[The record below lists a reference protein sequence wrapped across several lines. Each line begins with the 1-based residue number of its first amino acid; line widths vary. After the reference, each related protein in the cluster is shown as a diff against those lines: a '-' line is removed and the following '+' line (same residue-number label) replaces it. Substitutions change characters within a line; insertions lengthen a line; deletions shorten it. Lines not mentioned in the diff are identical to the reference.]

1 MRKGFS
7 LLTAIIFLVL
17 VATIS
22 VLALTISTQ
31 AAKQTTDIFL
41 KNQAELLLRSGT
53 EFAMLAMS
61 GHEYNTTNGCLDSI
75 DITYPDNSV
84 NYTHE
89 INVTIMYL
97 GSGLD
102 ICANTLSNDVDTNE
116 SNRTVIIDT
125 IVSTNPNLTPDTIPE
140 QIRMHRRSI
149 QKP

>member
-22 VLALTISTQ
+22 TLAIVLSTQ
-31 AAKQTTDIFL
+31 SAKQTADIYL

-61 GHEYNTTNGCLDSI
+61 GTDYNVTCLNNVNI
-75 DITYPDNSV
+75 RYPVNSAS
-84 NYTHE
+84 NYTHD
-89 INVTIMYL
+89 INITIQYL
-97 GSGLD
+97 MTNNPGGRCT
-102 ICANTLSNDVDTNE
+102 IFNGAANIDTNK

-125 IVSTNPNLTPDTIPE
+125 FVTTNPNITTEPIH
-140 QIRMHRRSI
+140 MHRRSI

>member
-22 VLALTISTQ
+22 VLALTLSTQ
-31 AAKQTTDIFL
+31 SAKQTTDIYL

-61 GHEYNTTNGCLDSI
+61 GTDYNATNCLNNVYI
-75 DITYPDNSV
+75 RYPENGV
-84 NYTHE
+84 NYTHD
-89 INVTIMYL
+89 INITISYI
-97 GSGLD
+97 GNGLPASC
-102 ICANTLSNDVDTNE
+102 INRLSNSISTPE

-125 IVSTNPNLTPDTIPE
+125 IVTTNPIITSE

>member
-22 VLALTISTQ
+22 VLALTLSTQ
-31 AAKQTTDIFL
+31 SAKQTTDIFL
-41 KNQAELLLRSGT
+41 KAQAELLLRSGT

-61 GHEYNTTNGCLDSI
+61 GTDYNATNCLNNVYI
-75 DITYPDNSV
+75 KYPKADG
-84 NYTHE
+84 NYTHD
-89 INVTIMYL
+89 INISIQYI
-97 GSGLD
+97 GNGLPGL
-102 ICANTLSNDVDTNE
+102 CNSLPNANSIDTNE

-125 IVSTNPNLTPDTIPE
+125 IVTTNPDITTEP
-140 QIRMHRRSI
+140 IRMHRRTI